1 MYKVP
6 DPWEAL
12 VVEQSIPWTKS
23 ACYGKYLVVPL
34 LVTKTK
40 KGTANIEFS
49 RSSSEVNVDATS
61 SLFRDILDLGIIL
74 VFIGIFSKKKC
85 RFQPFLLIC
94 EIYSA

>member
-1 MYKVP
+1 MGSLNLHLIILSIGLCVGYP
-6 DPWEAL
+6 TL
-12 VVEQSIPWTKS
+12 VCEERVWVLS
-23 ACYGKYLVVPL
+23 
-34 LVTKTK
+34 
-40 KGTANIEFS
+40 FS
-49 RSSSEVNVDATS
+49 RSSSEVNVHATS